1 MCAPSVSKTC
11 DEPCFHVVPEVDAST
26 TLFDTM
32 PPPTTIGFPTEGTA
46 NRGNFGMNAGRGY
59 FETTTID
66 SLCRIDPECDGI
78 LHFGSQTPLILG
90 SGTMYQLNA
99 PCRCVHE
106 SRTDTAVLHTGQSE
120 CEHEWVQS
128 EYEDLNGS
136 RYGIG
141 ITTADYIVC
150 PKATET
156 QSGAICSK
164 CLRHE
169 VTTVRDSWRA
179 VYEKSPY
186 QQLKEVLDKKK

>member
-1 MCAPSVSKTC
+1 MKLKT
-11 DEPCFHVVPEVDAST
+11 F
-26 TLFDTM
+26 LFSALLFVTPM
-32 PPPTTIGFPTEGTA
+32 LLNAQSGFL
-46 NRGNFGMNAGRGY
+46 
-59 FETTTID
+59 D

-78 LHFGSQTPLILG
+78 LHFGSEKALTLG
-90 SGTMYQLNA
+90 SGITYQLNA

-141 ITTADYIVC
+141 ITTADAVYSVC

-156 QSGAICSK
+156 KSGTICSK

-179 VYEKSPY
+179 VYEKSLY
-186 QQLKEVLDKKK
+186 QQLKEALDKKK